1 MIENKNSAF
10 IVRERVEGLEKLV
23 NQALEIDGLKD
34 MAKDVTKRVLDEAL
48 ENGKTEIKEAAK
60 STVQEAKEF
69 ILSEKEVMSVDM
81 DKRLDAARSEFQKAL
96 VDHLNSVED
105 RITKAERLLKIAIVL
120 SILSAL
126 WSGLALSLIHI

>member
-1 MIENKNSAF
+1 MAENKIKSF
-10 IVRERVEGLEKLV
+10 VVKDRVEGLERLV

-69 ILSEKEVMSVDM
+69 ILAEKKFMSVDM

-96 VDHLNSVED
+96 VDHLDAVEE
-105 RITKAERLLKIAIVL
+105 RITKAERMLKIAIVL

-126 WSGLALSLIHI
+126 WSGLAI

>member
-48 ENGKTEIKEAAK
+48 ESGKTEIKEAAK

-126 WSGLALSLIHI
+126 WSGLAI

>member
-1 MIENKNSAF
+1 
-10 IVRERVEGLEKLV
+10 
-23 NQALEIDGLKD
+23 
-34 MAKDVTKRVLDEAL
+34 
-48 ENGKTEIKEAAK
+48 
-60 STVQEAKEF
+60 
-69 ILSEKEVMSVDM
+69 MSVDM

-126 WSGLALSLIHI
+126 WSGLAI

>member
-1 MIENKNSAF
+1 MAENKVSAF
-10 IVRERVEGLEKLV
+10 VVKERVEGLEKLV

-48 ENGKTEIKEAAK
+48 ESGKSEIKEAAK

-69 ILSEKEVMSVDM
+69 ILAEKEVMSVDM
-81 DKRLDAARSEFQKAL
+81 DKRLESARSEFQKAL
-96 VDHLNSVED
+96 VDHLNAVED

-126 WSGLALSLIHI
+126 WSGLAI

>member
-1 MIENKNSAF
+1 MAENKPNVF
-10 IVRERVEGLEKLV
+10 VVKDRVEGLEKLV

-48 ENGKTEIKEAAK
+48 ESGKSEIKEAAK

-126 WSGLALSLIHI
+126 WSGLAI

>member
-1 MIENKNSAF
+1 MAENKVSAF
-10 IVRERVEGLEKLV
+10 VVRERVEGLEKLV

-96 VDHLNSVED
+96 VDHLAGD
-105 RITKAERLLKIAIVL
+105 HTLGFGIAEQSFKE
-120 SILSAL
+120 
-126 WSGLALSLIHI
+126 

>member
-48 ENGKTEIKEAAK
+48 ESGKSEIKEAAK

-96 VDHLNSVED
+96 IDHLNSVED

-126 WSGLALSLIHI
+126 WSGLAI

>member
-1 MIENKNSAF
+1 MAENKVSAF
-10 IVRERVEGLEKLV
+10 VVKERVEGLEKLV

-48 ENGKTEIKEAAK
+48 ESGKSEIKEAAK

-69 ILSEKEVMSVDM
+69 ILAEKEVMSVDM
-81 DKRLDAARSEFQKAL
+81 DKRLESARSEFQKAL

-126 WSGLALSLIHI
+126 WSGLAI

>member
-1 MIENKNSAF
+1 MAENKINAF
-10 IVRERVEGLEKLV
+10 IVKDRVEGLEKLV

-48 ENGKTEIKEAAK
+48 ESGKTEIKEAAK

-69 ILSEKEVMSVDM
+69 ILAEKEVMSVDM
-81 DKRLDAARSEFQKAL
+81 DKRLEAARSEFQKAL

-126 WSGLALSLIHI
+126 WSGLAI

>member
-126 WSGLALSLIHI
+126 WSGLAI

>member
-48 ENGKTEIKEAAK
+48 ENGKTAIKEAAK

-126 WSGLALSLIHI
+126 WSGLAI